1 MQSADDHVAD
11 QLGVAA
17 GTLIVSRHQ
26 GRYIDGAPWSLQIS
40 FYPMDLVT
48 RGAQLLLVAK
58 DITQGTVAY
67 LRETLG
73 LIQVGYSDRILVRPP
88 DQNEVAF
95 FGLPDD
101 GRIAVTVINRT
112 AYAASA
118 DGLVPCR
125 VTVSVFPADRNQ
137 FVSNSGVVPHHLAG
151 PVRPADVTLSH
162 AE

>member
-1 MQSADDHVAD
+1 
-11 QLGVAA
+11 VAA

-26 GRYIDGAPWSLQIS
+26 RRYIDGAPWSLQTS

-48 RGAQLLLVAK
+48 RGAQRLLVAK
-58 DITQGTVAY
+58 DIAEGTVVY

-88 DQNEVAF
+88 DQDEVPF

-112 AYAASA
+112 AYTASA
-118 DGLVPCR
+118 DGLVPFR
-125 VTVSVFPADRNQ
+125 VTISVFPADRNQ
-137 FVSNSGVVPHHLAG
+137 FVSNAGVVPHHLAG
-151 PVRPADVTLSH
+151 PVRPPDVTLSH